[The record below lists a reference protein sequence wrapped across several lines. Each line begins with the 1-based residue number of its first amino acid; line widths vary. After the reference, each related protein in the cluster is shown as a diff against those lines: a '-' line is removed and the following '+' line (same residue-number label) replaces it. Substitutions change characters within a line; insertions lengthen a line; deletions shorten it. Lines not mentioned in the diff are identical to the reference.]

1 MPDPGGGPGIAARVF
16 LGRRVSLAPCCYSHL
31 TYMAAG
37 LRKVGDY
44 VTRKIAGETI
54 VVPIRSQAAELD
66 FVYVLNEVGA
76 TIWSRLDEGLA
87 PAEIAAAI
95 ANDFEV
101 DPDTA
106 RQDVDRFLETL
117 LGAGVIEGQVA

>member
-1 MPDPGGGPGIAARVF
+1 
-16 LGRRVSLAPCCYSHL
+16 
-31 TYMAAG
+31 MAAG

-54 VVPIRSQAAELD
+54 VVPIRAQAAELD

-95 ANDFEV
+95 ADEFEV
-101 DPDTA
+101 DPEVA
-106 RQDVDRFLETL
+106 RQDVDRFLRAL
-117 LGAGVIEGQVA
+117 LGTGVVEGQVA